1 MYTFLNDPVIEESLR
16 KQLDVIV
23 KHTLDLY
30 GTDCTIILAGGFG
43 RGEGSIRMNQNKV
56 AIPLHDFDTYVITK
70 RTANSAKHEA
80 MEQNIIQELSNLTGT
95 DLRKEGFVL
104 GVEVVPRGSLGRL
117 PPDLSTFEMKAS
129 STILYG
135 PDVRKEIPVRSEDI
149 ALASGA
155 ITLFHRTTAL
165 LKNVEPEFLAS
176 QEYPPARRLETV
188 YECCKVYTEICTA
201 LSLLGGFYEPSYQ
214 ARAEEFGK
222 HYSSFPELQRKL
234 IDLPE
239 KVSFHTRMKLVSDF
253 SPIINKTV
261 ETWTETR
268 KALDAVLRFFLS
280 KFLGV
285 DAEGS
290 WVEFF
295 NKSRGRMRWFFF
307 QDYLS
312 FYLARLGLYSSPLVR
327 ATNLAFQAYDYQSF
341 QRKARKQGK
350 YALTR
355 PFSFTSPIFD
365 VYFASALVLFAL
377 EDDGA
382 IDQGMMNAGRNY
394 IGRVLYSRNVGS
406 VTLEHWKNSRDLC
419 VEGQRLYFG
428 AKQQKTV
435 L

>member
-16 KQLDVIV
+16 KQLDIIV
-23 KHTLDLY
+23 RHTVDLY
-30 GTDCTIILAGGFG
+30 GRDCTIILAGGFG
-43 RGEGSIRMNQNKV
+43 RGEGSIRINQNKV
-56 AIPLHDFDTYVITK
+56 AIPLHDFDTYVITN
-70 RTANSAKHEA
+70 RTADSARHEA
-80 MEQNIIQELSNLTGT
+80 MEQNIIQELSNLTRT

-129 STILYG
+129 STLLYG
-135 PDVRKEIPVRSEDI
+135 PDVRKDIPVRSEDI

-176 QEYPPARRLETV
+176 REYPPTRRLETV

-201 LSLLGGFYEPSYQ
+201 LSLLGEFYQPSYQ

-222 HYSSFPELQRKL
+222 HYSSFPELQRA
-234 IDLPE
+234 IPNLPE
-239 KVSFHTRMKLVSDF
+239 KVSLHTRMKLLSDF
-253 SPIINKTV
+253 SPIVDKTV

-268 KALDAVLRFFLS
+268 RALETTLRFFLS
-280 KFLGV
+280 RFLRI
-285 DAEGS
+285 DASGP
-290 WVEFF
+290 WIEFF
-295 NKSRGRMRWFFF
+295 HKSRGRMRWLFF

-312 FYLARLGLYSSPLVR
+312 FYLARLGLRGSPLVC
-327 ATNLAFQAYDYQSF
+327 ATNLAFQVYDYQSF
-341 QRKARKQGK
+341 QRKARKYGK
-350 YALTR
+350 YPLIR
-355 PFSFTSPIFD
+355 PFSFTSPILD
-365 VYFASALVLFAL
+365 VYFASTLVLFAL
-377 EDDGA
+377 QDDGNV
-382 IDQGMMNAGRNY
+382 DQGMMNAGQNY
-394 IGRVLYSRNVGS
+394 LGRVLYSGNVGS
-406 VTLEHWKNSRDLC
+406 GTVDHWKNSRDLC